1 MRFADFLRP
10 SEGVAA
16 VRTQPGVWG
25 PPPNAPLFLA
35 PAPPVDPGGG
45 NSMAT
50 GFLQRAGA
58 GRRSATA
65 RVQSVLGAEF
75 WEQTQPKALSAWQW

>member
-1 MRFADFLRP
+1 
-10 SEGVAA
+10 
-16 VRTQPGVWG
+16 
-25 PPPNAPLFLA
+25 
-35 PAPPVDPGGG
+35 
-45 NSMAT
+45 MAT